1 LEVDPDE
8 GRPPQGTKSD
18 GGKLSVF
25 VFVDALGWEIVQ
37 RSTFLSKLAPYR
49 GPLDTVL
56 GYSCACDPTILT
68 GRLPR
73 EHGHFSFFRYAPNE
87 SPFGFFRTMGWLPQS
102 LSARWKVR
110 RLLSRLA
117 RKALGYTGYFELYHV
132 PLGYLPLL
140 DYTEK
145 RDLYQPG
152 GINSGAKTVFDLFRS
167 ADIPFHVSDWRQSDA
182 VNVADANRA
191 IGTGRPRAV
200 YLYLAGLDGVLHAG
214 GTGSPDAVRTLR
226 EYESWLQL
234 LMRRAEEKY
243 ADVSLHVFSDHG
255 MTDVKELCDVVSRVE
270 ETGLRY
276 GKDFA
281 AVYDSTLARFWFLN
295 DAARVAVRALLEE
308 RSDGRILSER
318 ELKELGC
325 DFPDSRYG
333 ELMFLANPGVLIC
346 PSHMGR
352 RPVAGMHGYD
362 PADPDSRAAY
372 LTNIPSSAP
381 PRHLT
386 DLFGLMLRDC
396 ELTVA

>member
-8 GRPPQGTKSD
+8 GRPLPKTAGGAGT
-18 GGKLSVF
+18 LSLF

-73 EHGHFSFFRYAPNE
+73 EHGHFSFFRYAPDE
-87 SPFGFFRTMGWLPQS
+87 SPFGFFRTLGWLPQRIT
-102 LSARWKVR
+102 APWRVR
-110 RLLSRLA
+110 RLLSRMA

-132 PLGYLPLL
+132 PLRHLPLL

-152 GINSGAKTVFDLFRS
+152 GINSGAQTVFDLLRS
-167 ADIPFHVSDWRQSDA
+167 ADVPFHVSDWRQSDP
-182 VNVADANRA
+182 VSVADASRA
-191 IGTGRPRAV
+191 IRTSRPRAI

-214 GTGSPDAVRTLR
+214 GTSCPKAARTLR
-226 EYESWLQL
+226 DYENWLQL
-234 LMRRAEEKY
+234 LMSTAEERY
-243 ADVSLHVFSDHG
+243 ADVRLHVFSDHG
-255 MTDVKELCDVVSRVE
+255 MTDVTETCDVAVRVE

-295 DAARVAVRALLEE
+295 DAARRAVRELLEK
-308 RSDGRILSER
+308 RSDGRILSDR
-318 ELKELGC
+318 DLKELGC
-325 DFPDSRYG
+325 DFPDGRYG

-372 LTNIPSSAP
+372 LTNIPSTAP

-386 DLFGLMLRDC
+386 DLLGLMLRDC